1 MIKHSPFCYIKLGPG
16 FLHRLVQVHG
26 LGTMSNRTI
35 VYRAP
40 TFALPITL
48 LWLSW
53 HWMVLLGPWSLAQV
67 RGPRQDGPATPG
79 WFQSSEMESI
89 LSLESAIKSLVRS
102 QVVLSDSAP
111 F

>member
-1 MIKHSPFCYIKLGPG
+1 MDDASLKACSH
-16 FLHRLVQVHG
+16 
-26 LGTMSNRTI
+26 
-35 VYRAP
+35 AP

-53 HWMVLLGPWSLAQV
+53 HWMVLLGSWSLAQV

-89 LSLESAIKSLVRS
+89 LSLESAIKSLVQS